1 MSVPTSGTLKDE
13 AVAIAEM
20 WYVPARIPTPKGWLV
35 YSLDLVLATLQGCM
49 ADPSKVRRTPL
60 RLAAGWII
68 LALMAVGQT
77 IIMAL
82 ASIPVVSWFVETFCR
97 VFTRN
102 GAGFFFRACYWKA
115 KLKHLGQD
123 TIIDQYVEIW
133 GAKNVSIGSNCHI
146 DTNVRLGAGE
156 RSQGQHG
163 SIEIGDFVHLGPGV
177 HIAGRGGVRIGD
189 FVGIS
194 ANAHLYSATGVVL
207 RPEDPGQLISMSH
220 MAPHDQ
226 QHVYE
231 APIEIGEYAFIGI
244 MARVMPG
251 VTVGRGA
258 IVHANAEVTRSI
270 PSFANFGGVSG
281 GRQIGWRRPRRPSPH
296 LRSGGQANAGG
307 TTARSGG
314 SGHE

>member
-1 MSVPTSGTLKDE
+1 MSVPPSGKAMEE
-13 AVAIAEM
+13 AAAVEKS
-20 WYVPARIPTPKGWLV
+20 WYTPARPAPSRGWFV
-35 YSLDLVLATLQGCM
+35 YSLDFVLATLQGCM
-49 ADPSKVRRTPL
+49 ADPSRVRRTPL
-60 RLAAGWII
+60 RLAVGWIV
-68 LALMAVGQT
+68 LALMGVGQVVV
-77 IIMAL
+77 MAL
-82 ASIPVVSWFVETFCR
+82 ASIPILSWFVETGCR

-102 GAGFFFRACYWKA
+102 GMGFFLRACYWKT
-115 KLKHLGQD
+115 KLKSLGQN

-133 GAKNVSIGSNCHI
+133 GAKNVSIGSHCHI

-177 HIAGRGGVRIGD
+177 HIAGRGGVKIGD
-189 FVGIS
+189 FVGVS

-220 MAPHDQ
+220 MAPSDQ

-244 MARVMPG
+244 MARIMPG

-270 PSFANFGGVSG
+270 PAFANFGGVSG
-281 GRQIGWRRPRRPSPH
+281 GRQIGWRRPRRRSPH
-296 LRSGGQANAGG
+296 LQSDEQTDSSGHSAGQ
-307 TTARSGG
+307 GG
-314 SGHE
+314 SSHA

>member
-1 MSVPTSGTLKDE
+1 MSMSTSGAARDE
-13 AVAIAEM
+13 ATAIAET
-20 WYVPARIPTPKGWLV
+20 WYVPARLPAQRGWLV

-60 RLAAGWII
+60 RLAAGWIV
-68 LALMAVGQT
+68 LALMGIGQAVV
-77 IIMAL
+77 MAL
-82 ASIPVVSWFVETFCR
+82 AVIPVVSWFVETCCR

-102 GAGFFFRACYWKA
+102 SLGFFFRACYWKA
-115 KLKHLGQD
+115 KLRHLGQD

-177 HIAGRGGVRIGD
+177 HIAGRGSVKVGD
-189 FVGIS
+189 FVGVS

-207 RPEDPGQLISMSH
+207 RPQDPGQLISMSH

-226 QHVYE
+226 QHVFE

-244 MARVMPG
+244 MARIMPG

-258 IVHANAEVTRSI
+258 IVHANAELTRSI
-270 PSFANFGGVSG
+270 PPFANFGGISG
-281 GRQIGWRRPRRPSPH
+281 GRQIGWRRPRRRSPH
-296 LRSGGQANAGG
+296 LQGDERTDLSGTGDGP
-307 TTARSGG
+307 GG
-314 SGHE
+314 SSHE

>member
-1 MSVPTSGTLKDE
+1 MSVPTSGTARDE
-13 AVAIAEM
+13 AAAIAEM
-20 WYVPARIPTPKGWLV
+20 WYVPARPVTPRGWLV

-60 RLAAGWII
+60 HLAAGWIV
-68 LALMAVGQT
+68 LALMAVGQAVV
-77 IIMAL
+77 MAL
-82 ASIPVVSWFVETFCR
+82 ALIPVLSWFVETFCR

-102 GAGFFFRACYWKA
+102 GLGFFLRACYWKA

-123 TIIDQYVEIW
+123 TIIDQYAEIW

-177 HIAGRGGVRIGD
+177 HIAGRGGVKVGD

-194 ANAHLYSATGVVL
+194 ANAHLYSATGVVM

-226 QHVYE
+226 QHVFE

-244 MARVMPG
+244 MARIMPG

-258 IVHANAEVTRSI
+258 IVHANAELTRSI
-270 PSFANFGGVSG
+270 PPFANFGGVSG
-281 GRQIGWRRPRRPSPH
+281 GRQIGWRRPRRRSPH
-296 LRSGGQANAGG
+296 LPGSERTDSSGTGD
-307 TTARSGG
+307 SLGG
-314 SGHE
+314 SSHE